1 LEEEIGKG
9 DIYYDGGPEGHL
21 DGAAALYLR
30 EHGLAHPDL
39 QKKPW
44 NVKQGQQEKS
54 GDGFLCDGHG
64 VAASIMRRER

>member
-1 LEEEIGKG
+1 
-9 DIYYDGGPEGHL
+9 
-21 DGAAALYLR
+21 
-30 EHGLAHPDL
+30 L